1 MNGQNRLT
9 MMVLGVCGALLIVGF
24 VFSARIEHGISHAAY
39 QEATQQSP
47 VPTPAALAPARHKSS

>member
-1 MNGQNRLT
+1 